1 MPKHHFHVGFKWV
14 LLNVSMTSGKIWG
27 GNNYTK
33 FRVLCHFFYDTSDD
47 KLINIF
53 IPIYFLFIHFWY
65 ILHPNIDVMNLYH
78 RWLKFGWKKQFV
90 SENTCNFYNVKFF
103 LQGMTTDTKFTFSVG
118 DATHAVYTKGHFA
131 RRLRAC
137 DHCTSSTLIGGK
149 GSAGS
154 KLASPVLRDQNESV
168 NASWM

>member
-1 MPKHHFHVGFKWV
+1 MWAWQVAKFEGEITT
-14 LLNVSMTSGKIWG
+14 LNFVFYVT
-27 GNNYTK
+27 
-33 FRVLCHFFYDTSDD
+33 FFYDTSDD

-90 SENTCNFYNVKFF
+90 SENTCNFYNVKFL

-118 DATHAVYTKGHFA
+118 DTTHAVYTKGHFA
-131 RRLRAC
+131 PE
-137 DHCTSSTLIGGK
+137 T
-149 GSAGS
+149 
-154 KLASPVLRDQNESV
+154 ESLWPLHFKHSHWWKRQRGV
-168 NASWM
+168 QVGFPCA